1 MDDTMR
7 ITIPWKPGMAVMLK
21 DGRSEPDEIAVQ
33 FLAEHGVGLE
43 RIAGGYL
50 LGPSTLP
57 YTTTP
62 KPESIQKEPFKL
74 WKGLGPNTNRK
85 EH

>member
-1 MDDTMR
+1 MDNTMR
-7 ITIPWKPGMAVMLK
+7 ITIPGMAVMLK
-21 DGRSEPDEIAVQ
+21 DGRSMPDESVVQ
-33 FLAEHGVGLE
+33 FLAENGVSLE
-43 RIAGGYL
+43 RIEGGYVL
-50 LGPSTLP
+50 TPRTLP

>member
-1 MDDTMR
+1 MR

-21 DGRSEPDEIAVQ
+21 DGRFMPDESVVQ

-43 RIAGGYL
+43 RIPGAFIV
-50 LGPSTLP
+50 T
-57 YTTTP
+57 
-62 KPESIQKEPFKL
+62 
-74 WKGLGPNTNRK
+74 PNTNRK

>member
-1 MDDTMR
+1 MR
-7 ITIPWKPGMAVMLK
+7 IDRLVFEFDDGYVMTP
-21 DGRSEPDEIAVQ
+21 R
-33 FLAEHGVGLE
+33 
-43 RIAGGYL
+43 
-50 LGPSTLP
+50 TLP

>member
-1 MDDTMR
+1 MDNAMR

-43 RIAGGYL
+43 RIAGGFVL
-50 LGPSTLP
+50 RSN
-57 YTTTP
+57 
-62 KPESIQKEPFKL
+62 S
-74 WKGLGPNTNRK
+74 TNRK